1 MGVKFNR
8 EYKDIL
14 ADLTEAI
21 GEIPDCYSFF
31 EMEEL
36 DWDTLGDRERQ
47 ELVQTLSDDLFYAL
61 GQQKSIEVGSGQ
73 IEYDPR
79 NHLIKVITGPQVV
92 RIVRLI

>member
-8 EYKDIL
+8 EYSEIL
-14 ADLTEAI
+14 MDLTDAVENIA
-21 GEIPDCYSFF
+21 DCYRFF
-31 EMEEL
+31 EMEEK
-36 DWDTLGDRERQ
+36 DWDILGDRERR

-61 GQQKSIEVGSGQ
+61 GRQKSIGVGSGQ